1 MANVEVKLDDNAV
14 RLAINSAEKVMP
26 ALQSAVDR
34 ISANANAL
42 SSSFRTGRFY
52 DRSER
57 KLKGDTQPHYAG
69 DVRKM
74 GKGPIGIVYT
84 ANYSAMK
91 ENHLHN
97 TLLKSAHK

>member
-1 MANVEVKLDDNAV
+1 MGNVVVRIDEEAFKVAV
-14 RLAINSAEKVMP
+14 AKSEGIVP

-69 DVRKM
+69 DVRDM

-91 ENHLHN
+91 DNHLHN